1 MNLPIASL
9 LLIFMAAVFAA
20 DPPLNQTK
28 DVNEFLDFEDNSDA
42 DEVPST
48 ESKGI
53 TDVPIITATP
63 ISISAAAAALTTK
76 NSSSTTTS
84 SATSDST
91 TVSSTSVDTTASP
104 QSSTPSTTTSS
115 PTSTAFTTSDSTTTE
130 STTFTSTTDSTTA
143 TDSTTSDSTTTE
155 SPTSTSTT
163 DSTTATDSTTSDSTT
178 TESTTSTSTTDST
191 TATGSTTS
199 DSTTTESTTSTSTT
213 ESTTATGSTTSDSTT
228 TESTTSTST
237 TDFTTATDSTTSD
250 STTSTS
256 TTDSSTATDS
266 TTSKSPT
273 TVSTTTVSTTTL
285 PTTTLP
291 TTTVPST
298 TTEQQT
304 EEEFILA
311 LLAENSASLTQSNS
325 LLNAISTINLNI
337 IADLDSQSNS
347 LDLIEDTERLL
358 QNKTKELLS
367 WEAEL
372 LRGVVTSIQKI
383 DLFANRTIDTFSQ
396 LLKLQKQNH
405 DRVKDLG
412 DRLNVTE
419 GQILR
424 SSKGL
429 DNKLNFVGQL
439 LQRFVELKV
448 NSLKESFANLN
459 TSQIN
464 SKIELDNVPL
474 VRNLT
479 GNSIIKLSALNNQ
492 LAVLN
497 QTQEKS
503 FDSLKAAVKAW
514 APTNLNAINDLFQ
527 TISISQKRTDLAVAI
542 CGSSEYNLKG
552 HSNHFE
558 SYNTQAISNDSEDP
572 DHRRITRNQESVE
585 DEILDP
591 SAESSWSVVA
601 SA

>member
-1 MNLPIASL
+1 MNLPTATL
-9 LLIFMAAVFAA
+9 LLIFMVAVFAA

-28 DVNEFLDFEDNSDA
+28 DVNDFLDFEDNSDA

-48 ESKGI
+48 GSKGI

-63 ISISAAAAALTTK
+63 ISISAAATALTTK

-104 QSSTPSTTTSS
+104 QSSSPSTTTSS
-115 PTSTAFTTSDSTTTE
+115 PTSTASTTSDSTTTE
-130 STTFTSTTDSTTA
+130 STTTTSTTDSTTA

-155 SPTSTSTT
+155 STTSTSTT

-191 TATGSTTS
+191 TATDSTTS
-199 DSTTTESTTSTSTT
+199 DSTTTESTTSTTD
-213 ESTTATGSTTSDSTT
+213 STTATDSTTSDSTT

-237 TDFTTATDSTTSD
+237 TDSTTATDSTTSD

-266 TTSKSPT
+266 TTSESPT
-273 TVSTTTVSTTTL
+273 TVPTTTVSTTTL
-285 PTTTLP
+285 PTTT
-291 TTTVPST
+291 VPST
-298 TTEQQT
+298 TSEQQT

-311 LLAENSASLTQSNS
+311 LLAENSAFLTQSNS

-337 IADLDSQSNS
+337 IDDLDSQSNF

-372 LRGVVTSIQKI
+372 LRGVVTSIKKI

-396 LLKLQKQNH
+396 LLKLQEQNH

-439 LQRFVELKV
+439 LQRFVEPKV
-448 NSLKESFANLN
+448 NSLKESFGNLN

-514 APTNLNAINDLFQ
+514 APTNLKAINDLFQ

-542 CGSSEYNLKG
+542 CGSSEYNNKG
-552 HSNHFE
+552 HSTHFE
-558 SYNTQAISNDSEDP
+558 SYNTHLISNGSEDP

-585 DEILDP
+585 DETLDP

>member
-1 MNLPIASL
+1 MNFPTATL
-9 LLIFMAAVFAA
+9 LLIFMVAVFAA

-28 DVNEFLDFEDNSDA
+28 DVNDFLDFEDA
-42 DEVPST
+42 DEVAST
-48 ESKGI
+48 GSKGI

-63 ISISAAAAALTTK
+63 ISISAAATVLTTK
-76 NSSSTTTS
+76 DSSTTVLITTTDSSAKTQTSKATQITTDSTTTS

-91 TVSSTSVDTTASP
+91 TVSST
-104 QSSTPSTTTSS
+104 
-115 PTSTAFTTSDSTTTE
+115 TSDSTTTE
-130 STTFTSTTDSTTA
+130 STTATSTTDSTTA
-143 TDSTTSDSTTTE
+143 T
-155 SPTSTSTT
+155 
-163 DSTTATDSTTSDSTT
+163 ASTTSDSTT

-213 ESTTATGSTTSDSTT
+213 DSTTATDSTTSDSTTIESTTSTSTTDSTTATGSTTSDSTT

-237 TDFTTATDSTTSD
+237 TDSTTATDSTTSD

-273 TVSTTTVSTTTL
+273 TVPTTTVS
-285 PTTTLP
+285 TTTLP

-337 IADLDSQSNS
+337 IADLDSQSDS

-439 LQRFVELKV
+439 LQRFVEPKV

-479 GNSIIKLSALNNQ
+479 GNSIIKLLALNNQ

-497 QTQEKS
+497 QTQDKS

-514 APTNLNAINDLFQ
+514 APTNLKAINDLFR

-542 CGSSEYNLKG
+542 CGSSDYNLKG
-552 HSNHFE
+552 HSFHFK

-572 DHRRITRNQESVE
+572 DHKRITRSQESVE

-591 SAESSWSVVA
+591 SADSSWSVVS